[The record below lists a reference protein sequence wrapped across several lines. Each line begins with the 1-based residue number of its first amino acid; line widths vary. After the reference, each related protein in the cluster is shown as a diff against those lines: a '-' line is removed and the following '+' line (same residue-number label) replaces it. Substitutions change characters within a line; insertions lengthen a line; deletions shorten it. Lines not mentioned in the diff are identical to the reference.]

1 MKNVDG
7 SFKVDCAEAVGRWER
22 YIDELLNDE
31 NDNIL
36 ETVNMVEE
44 PITGVTRTEVGQTLS
59 VVKIGKT
66 AGLSEVVSH
75 MVKLAGQSG
84 LEQLSVVFQ
93 EIFENEVYPSE

>member
-44 PITGVTRTEVGQTLS
+44 PITGVTKTEVGQALS
-59 VVKIGKT
+59 AVKIGKA
-66 AGLSEVVSH
+66 AGLSEVFFRYGEVSWSIRIR
-75 MVKLAGQSG
+75 ATICCASRN
-84 LEQLSVVFQ
+84 
-93 EIFENEVYPSE
+93 I